1 MDHYGNFNM
10 TTFTDVEL
18 AGIDEDK
25 AIAVSLKHDSK
36 LEDERGVSFQAALL
50 YTTKDGRRRV
60 RVHNLN
66 IPVTEHISDVFRQG
80 DHEATVTFLAKRGQC
95 F

>member
-10 TTFTDVEL
+10 TNFTDVEL

-25 AIAVSLKHDSK
+25 AIAVSFKHDGK
-36 LEDERGVSFQAALL
+36 LEADRGVSFQAAIL
-50 YTTKDGRRRV
+50 YTTKNGQRRV

-66 IPVTEHISDVFRQG
+66 VPVTEHIADVFRQG
-80 DHEATVTFLAKRGQC
+80 DHEATVTFLAKKGE
-95 F
+95 